1 MESCNMKLR
10 LTPKQQMW
18 ANIFCCSV
26 ERSNLYFANNDLD
39 RHAREH
45 TTVVLALRQG
55 EEFWRELL

>member
-1 MESCNMKLR
+1 MKLR

-18 ANIFCCSV
+18 ADVFRCAL
-26 ERSNLYFANNDLD
+26 ERSTVYFVEKDLD

-55 EEFWRELL
+55 DEFWREIL

>member
-1 MESCNMKLR
+1 MKLR

-18 ANIFCCSV
+18 ADVFRCAV
-26 ERSNLYFANNDLD
+26 ERSNVYFAKKDLD

-55 EEFWRELL
+55 DEFWREIL